1 MDKSPLKIERMAIN
15 AIDTLITDC
24 CPLLVANV
32 ATNDKT
38 PLTDGDISIYSKS
51 EIKNENLI
59 GKVPVQ
65 VKGKTFANIPMPLT
79 YTIKVNDL
87 RHYLNSGG
95 ILYFVVAI
103 NGKHEKV
110 IYYASLSVVKIQNT
124 LSKLESSQKSIAI
137 RFSKF
142 PTDRDRIM
150 DIVRNFYEDIKK
162 QYSFSNTEPHSL
174 EYWQNDPH
182 FKGVSINGICYRSD
196 KPSKLEFIESVN
208 AHDNFLYVNL
218 DNAPIPIPAS
228 NENIKFGLFDKRED
242 PVKVGDKVY
251 YDNFTIIRDDRE
263 AQIQFGDAFVYTVY
277 LKENKNSEIKYTR
290 PSKIPQI
297 LKSLSFIKAVKIEKQ
312 CDIGGLRLN
321 DFEIETSIEEIE
333 CQEKQIQNIT
343 ELLTTLH
350 IDVDEID
357 YRKLSP
363 QDFSNM
369 SLLYRGIVNKEISKN
384 FRVKEKFEHS
394 IVCNIPIGDK
404 SVQVLV
410 IKETEGNRI
419 EDYFGLTNDH
429 VLALETTDG
438 KFILSTPYTI
448 LNPDD
453 FNQILNINYDNLT
466 DVYQY
471 LYDRFPPIIDDAI
484 KTLNKV
490 LIAFDKSKNKHLLK
504 AAIDLNAWLQEKD
517 IENIS
522 PYAKILSNLE
532 IAYRHRSITA
542 EEKKLLY
549 KVVLDATDSLDK
561 FTAYVL
567 LGEKNE
573 ATAILAGLCQDCQEY
588 YKTQPI
594 YNLFENLETKI
605 NDKKE

>member
-15 AIDTLITDC
+15 AIDALITDC

-38 PLTDGDISIYSKS
+38 PLTDGDISIYSKE
-51 EIKNENLI
+51 EIKNENFI

-65 VKGKTFANIPMPLT
+65 VKGKTFVNIPQPLT
-79 YTIKVNDL
+79 YTVKVNDL
-87 RHYLNSGG
+87 RHYLHSGG

-103 NGKHEKV
+103 NSKHEKV
-110 IYYASLSVVKIQNT
+110 IYYAALSVVKIQNT
-124 LSKLESSQKSIAI
+124 LSQLESSQKSVSI

-142 PTDRDRIM
+142 PTDKDRIM
-150 DIVRNFYEDIKK
+150 DIVRNFYEDIRK
-162 QYSFSNTEPHSL
+162 QYSFSNTEPQPI
-174 EYWQNDPH
+174 EYWQNNPH
-182 FKGVSINGICYRSD
+182 FKGVSFNGICYGSN
-196 KPSKLEFIESVN
+196 KPSKIEFIESVN

-228 NENIKFGLFDKRED
+228 NENIKLGLFNKREE

-263 AQIQFGDAFVYTVY
+263 AQIQFGNAFVYTIY
-277 LKENKNSEIKYTR
+277 LKENKSSEIKYTC

-297 LKSLSFIKAVKIEKQ
+297 LKALSFIKAVKKERQ
-312 CDIGGLRLN
+312 CDIGGLLLK
-321 DFEIETSIEEIE
+321 DFEIETTIEEIE
-333 CQEKQIQNIT
+333 RQEKQIQNIA

-350 IDVDEID
+350 VDVDEID
-357 YRKLSP
+357 YRKLSS
-363 QDFSNM
+363 QDFSNLN
-369 SLLYRGIVNKEISKN
+369 LLYRGIVNKEISKN
-384 FRVKEKFEHS
+384 FKVEEEFEHS

-404 SVQVLV
+404 CVQVLV

-419 EDYFGLTNDH
+419 EDYFGFTKDY

-438 KFILSTPYTI
+438 KFIPSTPYT
-448 LNPDD
+448 LLTPVD
-453 FNQILNINYDNLT
+453 FNQILNINYHNIT

-471 LYDRFPPIIDDAI
+471 LYDRFPPILEDAI

-504 AAIDLNAWLQEKD
+504 AAIELNAWLQEKD

-532 IAYRHRSITA
+532 IAYRYRSITA
-542 EEKKLLY
+542 EEKKSLY
-549 KVVLDATDSLDK
+549 KVVLDATESLDK

-573 ATAILAGLCQDCQEY
+573 ATAIFEGLCQDCQEHF
-588 YKTQPI
+588 KTQPI
-594 YNLFENLETKI
+594 YSLYENLG
-605 NDKKE
+605 KKDIDI